1 MCLKNE
7 CLYLELFAICNIMFD
22 LDLREEEGVTCNVT
36 FIGHLRTLIRFMT
49 HWCECY
55 HVAHTTQARRIR
67 IRLGSMIS
75 WRWRS

>member
-22 LDLREEEGVTCNVT
+22 LDLREEEGVTCNVHQSLENLDK
-36 FIGHLRTLIRFMT
+36 IYDTLV
-49 HWCECY
+49 CY

-75 WRWRS
+75 WLWRS